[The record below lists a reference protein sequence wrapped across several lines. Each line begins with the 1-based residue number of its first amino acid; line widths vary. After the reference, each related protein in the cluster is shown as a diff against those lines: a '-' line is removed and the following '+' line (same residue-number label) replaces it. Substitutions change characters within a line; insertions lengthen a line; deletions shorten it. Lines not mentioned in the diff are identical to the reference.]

1 MMPTRRH
8 CPRSWFATRLASLA
22 LAGGLA
28 LLGSALAA
36 CQGPTATPVRPVT
49 IIETEGERPHAAVTV
64 PPEATDIAPR
74 VLTATPRASRTP
86 RPTRTATRTPT
97 RTPEPDVTPIWA
109 NDLDALSSIEIP
121 SSWVASVDLTG
132 AVTVT
137 HPVEWTVSEQG
148 MNELSF
154 MPPRQAWAKV
164 RLVDEP
170 VDVTLDGQGLDA
182 LAEEVRALE
191 ARRNEVIQVQRRL
204 HDDPLLAAS
213 VSLYSRDPQRRY
225 LLSQVVYV
233 WLPLEEGR
241 HVYGIIGRYDR
252 VVPSITA
259 DELDVLLQ
267 MMVSTAR
274 SSISASP

>member
-8 CPRSWFATRLASLA
+8 CSRSWFATRLASLA

-28 LLGSALAA
+28 LMGSALAA

-49 IIETEGERPHAAVTV
+49 IIETESERPHAQVTV
-64 PPEATDIAPR
+64 PPDPTDPAPQ
-74 VLTATPRASRTP
+74 VMTATPRASRTP
-86 RPTRTATRTPT
+86 RPTRTPT
-97 RTPEPDVTPIWA
+97 STPEPDVTPTWA
-109 NDLDALSSIEIP
+109 NSLDALDSIEIP

-164 RLVDEP
+164 RLVDKP
-170 VDVTLDGQGLDA
+170 VDVALDGQGLDA
-182 LAEEVRALE
+182 LAEQVRALE
-191 ARRNEVIQVQRRL
+191 ARRNEVIQVERRL

-225 LLSQVVYV
+225 LLSQVIYV

-252 VVPSITA
+252 VVPAITA
-259 DELDVLLQ
+259 DEMDVLLQ
-267 MMVSTAR
+267 MLVSTAR
-274 SSISASP
+274 SSLSASP